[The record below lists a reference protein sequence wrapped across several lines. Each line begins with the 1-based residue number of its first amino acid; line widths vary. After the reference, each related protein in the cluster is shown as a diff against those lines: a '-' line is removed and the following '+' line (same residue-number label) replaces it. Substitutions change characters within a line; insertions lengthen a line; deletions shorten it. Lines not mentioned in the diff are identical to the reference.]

1 MNTPVISVVPKEFS
15 RSLITNPKT
24 APSSMKFFVATA
36 CVLLLAAGISADPVK
51 AATEEQSGA
60 FAKCLETDSIS
71 CLQLTLFRKA
81 KSVFDNPQIE
91 LFGGVSLVKSNEGR
105 QGKSLDNSLAVEA
118 APSVE
123 ARTAEMGNYFMDNA
137 KSFFAERSLNFNF
150 ANAARSVARAIPDD
164 IKADLRELVVESRTR
179 KKKLLKKFL
188 PILLGVGAKI
198 AVLGV
203 GSIFGLL
210 FLAKKALVVSVIAFF
225 LALAAGAS
233 SGLGRIGGGG
243 GGAGGLLGGLGGLF
257 GGKNAGSSGAASSG
271 GWSSG
276 GGSSSAGWS
285 SGGSSGWDSHGAYS
299 SPVAQTIAYQGYKQ
313 ARR

>member
-1 MNTPVISVVPKEFS
+1 MN
-15 RSLITNPKT
+15 LYIT
-24 APSSMKFFVATA
+24 AT
-36 CVLLLAAGISADPVK
+36 CILLLSA
-51 AATEEQSGA
+51 GA
-60 FAKCLETDSIS
+60 FADPIKDNNVVTPASGFNKCLEADSIS

-81 KSVFDNPQIE
+81 RSFFENPQIE
-91 LFGGVSLVKSNEGR
+91 VFGGVSLIKSNEGR
-105 QGKSLDNSLAVEA
+105 QGKSLDDNAVAVEA

-123 ARTAEMGNYFMDNA
+123 ARTSEMGTYFMNHA
-137 KSFFAERSLNFNF
+137 KNFFAERSLNFNF

-164 IKADLRELVVESRTR
+164 IKADLRELVVESRTK

-188 PILLGVGAKI
+188 PILLGVGAKV

-203 GSIFGLL
+203 GAIFGLL

-233 SGLGRIGGGG
+233 SGLSRLGGGG
-243 GGAGGLLGGLGGLF
+243 GGGLLGGLGGLF
-257 GGKNAGSSGAASSG
+257 GGKNSGSSSGSSG

-276 GGSSSAGWS
+276 AASGGWS
-285 SGGSSGWDSHGAYS
+285 SGGNSGWDSHGAYS
-299 SPVAQTIAYQGYKQ
+299 SPVAQTIAYSGYKQ

>member
-1 MNTPVISVVPKEFS
+1 
-15 RSLITNPKT
+15 
-24 APSSMKFFVATA
+24 MKFFIATA

-60 FAKCLETDSIS
+60 FAKCLDTDSIS

-81 KSVFDNPQIE
+81 KSIFDNPQIE
-91 LFGGVSLVKSNEGR
+91 LFGGVSLVKANEGR
-105 QGKSLDNSLAVEA
+105 QGKSLDNSVAVEA
-118 APSVE
+118 APTVE

-233 SGLGRIGGGG
+233 SGLGRIGGSGG
-243 GGAGGLLGGLGGLF
+243 GGGLLGGLGGLF
-257 GGKNAGSSGAASSG
+257 GGKNAGGASSASSG

-276 GGSSSAGWS
+276 GGAAASNGWS
-285 SGGSSGWDSHGAYS
+285 SGGSSGWDTHGAYS

>member
-1 MNTPVISVVPKEFS
+1 
-15 RSLITNPKT
+15 
-24 APSSMKFFVATA
+24 MKFFIATA

-60 FAKCLETDSIS
+60 FAKCLDTDSIS

-81 KSVFDNPQIE
+81 KSIFDNPQIE
-91 LFGGVSLVKSNEGR
+91 LFGGVSLVKANEGR
-105 QGKSLDNSLAVEA
+105 QGKSLDNSVAVEA
-118 APSVE
+118 APTVE

-233 SGLGRIGGGG
+233 SGLGRIGGSGG
-243 GGAGGLLGGLGGLF
+243 SGGLLGGLGGLF
-257 GGKNAGSSGAASSG
+257 GGKNAGSSSSASSG

-276 GGSSSAGWS
+276 GGAPASNGWS
-285 SGGSSGWDSHGAYS
+285 SGGSSGWDTHGAYS

>member
-1 MNTPVISVVPKEFS
+1 
-15 RSLITNPKT
+15 
-24 APSSMKFFVATA
+24 MKFFVVTA
-36 CVLLLAAGISADPVK
+36 CVLLLASGISADPVNV
-51 AATEEQSGA
+51 AAVNEEQSSA
-60 FAKCLETDSIS
+60 FAKCLEADSIS

-81 KSVFDNPQIE
+81 KSIFDNPQIE
-91 LFGGVSLVKSNEGR
+91 IFGGVSLVKANDGR
-105 QGKSLDNSLAVEA
+105 QGKSLDNSIAVEA

-123 ARTAEMGNYFMDNA
+123 ARTAEMGNYLMDNA

-188 PILLGVGAKI
+188 PILLGVGAKV
-198 AVLGV
+198 AVLAV
-203 GSIFGLL
+203 GAIFGLL
-210 FLAKKALVVSVIAFF
+210 FMAKKALIVSVIAFF

-233 SGLGRIGGGG
+233 SGLGRIGGSGG
-243 GGAGGLLGGLGGLF
+243 GGLLGGLGGLF
-257 GGKNAGSSGAASSG
+257 GGKSSGSAAVSSG

-276 GGSSSAGWS
+276 AGASSGWS
-285 SGGSSGWDSHGAYS
+285 SGGNSGWDTHGAYS

-313 ARR
+313 AR

>member
-15 RSLITNPKT
+15 RRNHQSTIP
-24 APSSMKFFVATA
+24 AASMKFFVATA
-36 CVLLLAAGISADPVK
+36 CILLLAAGISADPVK
-51 AATEEQSGA
+51 AADEQSGA

-91 LFGGVSLVKSNEGR
+91 LFGGVSLVKANEGR

-233 SGLGRIGGGG
+233 SGLGRIGGSGG
-243 GGAGGLLGGLGGLF
+243 GGGLLGGLGGLF
-257 GGKNAGSSGAASSG
+257 GGKNSGGSSAASTG

-276 GGSSSAGWS
+276 GGSSSGGWS
-285 SGGSSGWDSHGAYS
+285 SAGNSGWDTHGAYS

>member
-1 MNTPVISVVPKEFS
+1 MFPLSP
-15 RSLITNPKT
+15 
-24 APSSMKFFVATA
+24 A
-36 CVLLLAAGISADPVK
+36 
-51 AATEEQSGA
+51 Q
-60 FAKCLETDSIS
+60 
-71 CLQLTLFRKA
+71 LFRKA
-81 KSVFDNPQIE
+81 KSFFENPQIE
-91 LFGGVSLVKSNEGR
+91 IFGGVSLIKSNEGR
-105 QGKSLDNSLAVEA
+105 QGKSLDDNAVAVEA

-123 ARTAEMGNYFMDNA
+123 ARTSEMGTYFMNHA
-137 KSFFAERSLNFNF
+137 KNFFAERSLNFNF

-164 IKADLRELVVESRTR
+164 IKADLRELVVESRTK

-203 GSIFGLL
+203 GAIFGLL

-233 SGLGRIGGGG
+233 SGLSRLGGGG
-243 GGAGGLLGGLGGLF
+243 GGGLLGGLGGLF
-257 GGKNAGSSGAASSG
+257 GGKNSAGAGASSG

-276 GGSSSAGWS
+276 GGSSGGWS
-285 SGGSSGWDSHGAYS
+285 SGGNSGWDSHGAYS
-299 SPVAQTIAYQGYKQ
+299 SPVAQTIAYSGYKQ

>member
-1 MNTPVISVVPKEFS
+1 LATPLP
-15 RSLITNPKT
+15 TP
-24 APSSMKFFVATA
+24 
-36 CVLLLAAGISADPVK
+36 
-51 AATEEQSGA
+51 Q
-60 FAKCLETDSIS
+60 
-71 CLQLTLFRKA
+71 LFRKA

-91 LFGGVSLVKSNEGR
+91 LFGGVSLVKANEGR

-233 SGLGRIGGGG
+233 SGLGRIGGSGG
-243 GGAGGLLGGLGGLF
+243 GGF
-257 GGKNAGSSGAASSG
+257 GGGASLS
-271 GWSSG
+271 
-276 GGSSSAGWS
+276 
-285 SGGSSGWDSHGAYS
+285 
-299 SPVAQTIAYQGYKQ
+299 
-313 ARR
+313 

>member
-15 RSLITNPKT
+15 LVQKQIIT
-24 APSSMKFFVATA
+24 MKFFIATA
-36 CVLLLAAGISADPVK
+36 CVLLLASGISADPVK

-60 FAKCLETDSIS
+60 FAKCLEADSIS

-81 KSVFDNPQIE
+81 KSIFENPQIE
-91 LFGGVSLVKSNEGR
+91 LFGGVSLVKANEGR
-105 QGKSLDNSLAVEA
+105 QGKSLDNAIAVEA

-123 ARTAEMGNYFMDNA
+123 ARTTEMGNYFMDNA

-233 SGLGRIGGGG
+233 SGLSRLGGSGG
-243 GGAGGLLGGLGGLF
+243 SGGGLLGGLGGLF
-257 GGKNAGSSGAASSG
+257 GGKNAGSSSASSG

-276 GGSSSAGWS
+276 GGASSSGWS

>member
-1 MNTPVISVVPKEFS
+1 
-15 RSLITNPKT
+15 
-24 APSSMKFFVATA
+24 MKFFIATA

-60 FAKCLETDSIS
+60 FAKCLDTDSIS

-81 KSVFDNPQIE
+81 KSIFDNPQIE
-91 LFGGVSLVKSNEGR
+91 LFGGVSLVKANEGR
-105 QGKSLDNSLAVEA
+105 QGKSLDNSVAVEA
-118 APSVE
+118 APTVE

-233 SGLGRIGGGG
+233 SGLGRIGGSGG
-243 GGAGGLLGGLGGLF
+243 GGGLLGGLGGLF
-257 GGKNAGSSGAASSG
+257 GGKNAGGASSASSG

-276 GGSSSAGWS
+276 GGAAASNGWS
-285 SGGSSGWDSHGAYS
+285 SGGASGWDTHGAYS

>member
-15 RSLITNPKT
+15 LVQKQIIT
-24 APSSMKFFVATA
+24 MKFFIATA
-36 CVLLLAAGISADPVK
+36 CVLLLASGISADPVK
-51 AATEEQSGA
+51 VATEEQSCA
-60 FAKCLETDSIS
+60 FAKCLEADSIS

-81 KSVFDNPQIE
+81 KSIFENPQIE
-91 LFGGVSLVKSNEGR
+91 LFGGVSLVKANEGR
-105 QGKSLDNSLAVEA
+105 QGKSLDNAIAVEA

-123 ARTAEMGNYFMDNA
+123 ARTTEMGNYFMDNA

-164 IKADLRELVVESRTR
+164 IKADLRELVVESRNR
-179 KKKLLKKFL
+179 RKKLLKKFL

-233 SGLGRIGGGG
+233 SGLSRLGGSGG
-243 GGAGGLLGGLGGLF
+243 SGGGLLGGLGGLF
-257 GGKNAGSSGAASSG
+257 GGKNAGSSSASSG

-276 GGSSSAGWS
+276 GGGAASSGWS
-285 SGGSSGWDSHGAYS
+285 SGGSSGWDTHGAYS

>member
-1 MNTPVISVVPKEFS
+1 LVTPLP
-15 RSLITNPKT
+15 TP
-24 APSSMKFFVATA
+24 
-36 CVLLLAAGISADPVK
+36 
-51 AATEEQSGA
+51 Q
-60 FAKCLETDSIS
+60 
-71 CLQLTLFRKA
+71 LFRKA

-91 LFGGVSLVKSNEGR
+91 LFGGVSLVKANEGR

-233 SGLGRIGGGG
+233 SGLGRIGGSGG
-243 GGAGGLLGGLGGLF
+243 GGGLLGGLGGLF
-257 GGKNAGSSGAASSG
+257 GGKNSGGSSAASTG

-276 GGSSSAGWS
+276 GGSSSGGWS
-285 SGGSSGWDSHGAYS
+285 SAGNSGWDTHGAYS

>member
-1 MNTPVISVVPKEFS
+1 MCFP
-15 RSLITNPKT
+15 SLRV
-24 APSSMKFFVATA
+24 S
-36 CVLLLAAGISADPVK
+36 
-51 AATEEQSGA
+51 
-60 FAKCLETDSIS
+60 
-71 CLQLTLFRKA
+71 LQLFRKA
-81 KSVFDNPQIE
+81 KSVFENPQIE
-91 LFGGVSLVKSNEGR
+91 LFGGVSLIKADEGR

-118 APSVE
+118 APTVE

-137 KSFFAERSLNFNF
+137 KNFFAERSLNFNF

-198 AVLGV
+198 AVLAV
-203 GSIFGLL
+203 GAIFGLL
-210 FLAKKALVVSVIAFF
+210 FLAKKALIVSVIAFF

-233 SGLGRIGGGG
+233 SGLGRLGGSGGG
-243 GGAGGLLGGLGGLF
+243 GGLLGGLGGLF
-257 GGKNAGSSGAASSG
+257 GGKNSGSGAAAVSSG

-276 GGSSSAGWS
+276 GGSSSGGWS
-285 SGGSSGWDSHGAYS
+285 SGGNSGWDSHGAYS

>member
-1 MNTPVISVVPKEFS
+1 
-15 RSLITNPKT
+15 
-24 APSSMKFFVATA
+24 MKFFVATA
-36 CVLLLAAGISADPVK
+36 CILLLAAGISADPVK
-51 AATEEQSGA
+51 AADEQSGA

-91 LFGGVSLVKSNEGR
+91 LFGGVSLVKANEGR

-233 SGLGRIGGGG
+233 SGLGRIGGSGG
-243 GGAGGLLGGLGGLF
+243 GGGLLGGLGGLF
-257 GGKNAGSSGAASSG
+257 GGKNSGGSSAASTG

-276 GGSSSAGWS
+276 GGSSSGGWS
-285 SGGSSGWDSHGAYS
+285 SAGNSGWDTHGAYS

>member
-15 RSLITNPKT
+15 RRNHT
-24 APSSMKFFVATA
+24 AISPSASMKFFVATA
-36 CVLLLAAGISADPVK
+36 CILLLAAGISADPVK
-51 AATEEQSGA
+51 AAPEEQSGV
-60 FAKCLETDSIS
+60 FAKCLEADSIS

-81 KSVFDNPQIE
+81 KSIFENPQIE
-91 LFGGVSLVKSNEGR
+91 LFGGVSLVKANEGR
-105 QGKSLDNSLAVEA
+105 QGKSLDNTLAVEA
-118 APSVE
+118 APTVE

-233 SGLGRIGGGG
+233 SGLGRL
-243 GGAGGLLGGLGGLF
+243 GGAGGSGGLLGGLGGLF
-257 GGKNAGSSGAASSG
+257 GGKNSGSAAASTG

-299 SPVAQTIAYQGYKQ
+299 SPVAQTIAYQGYKA

>member
-1 MNTPVISVVPKEFS
+1 
-15 RSLITNPKT
+15 
-24 APSSMKFFVATA
+24 MKFFIATA
-36 CVLLLAAGISADPVK
+36 CVLLLASGISVDPVK

-60 FAKCLETDSIS
+60 FAKCLEADSIS
-71 CLQLTLFRKA
+71 CLQLTA
-81 KSVFDNPQIE
+81 
-91 LFGGVSLVKSNEGR
+91 NEGR
-105 QGKSLDNSLAVEA
+105 QGKSLDNAIAVEA

-123 ARTAEMGNYFMDNA
+123 ARTTEMGNYFMDNA

-188 PILLGVGAKI
+188 PIRTGQI

-233 SGLGRIGGGG
+233 SGLSRLGGSGGSGGG
-243 GGAGGLLGGLGGLF
+243 LLGGLF
-257 GGKNAGSSGAASSG
+257 GGKNAGSSSASSG

-276 GGSSSAGWS
+276 GGGAASSGWS
-285 SGGSSGWDSHGAYS
+285 SAAPAGIPMVPTAHLWPRLLPTRDTNRPDGKTSAFHSALHMKDNKA
-299 SPVAQTIAYQGYKQ
+299 
-313 ARR
+313 

>member
-1 MNTPVISVVPKEFS
+1 MN
-15 RSLITNPKT
+15 LYLT
-24 APSSMKFFVATA
+24 AT
-36 CVLLLAAGISADPVK
+36 CILLLSA
-51 AATEEQSGA
+51 GA
-60 FAKCLETDSIS
+60 FADPIKDNNVVTPASGFNKCLEADSIS

-81 KSVFDNPQIE
+81 RSFFENPQIE
-91 LFGGVSLVKSNEGR
+91 VFGGVSLIKSNEGR
-105 QGKSLDNSLAVEA
+105 QGKSLDDNAVAVEA

-123 ARTAEMGNYFMDNA
+123 ARTSEMGTYFMNHA
-137 KSFFAERSLNFNF
+137 KNFFAERSLNFNF

-164 IKADLRELVVESRTR
+164 IKADLRELVVESRTK

-188 PILLGVGAKI
+188 PILLGVGAKV

-203 GSIFGLL
+203 GAIFGLL

-233 SGLGRIGGGG
+233 SGLSRLGGGG
-243 GGAGGLLGGLGGLF
+243 GGGLLGGLGGLF
-257 GGKNAGSSGAASSG
+257 GGKNSGSSSGSSG

-276 GGSSSAGWS
+276 AASGGWS
-285 SGGSSGWDSHGAYS
+285 SGGNSGWDSHGAYS
-299 SPVAQTIAYQGYKQ
+299 SPVAQTIAYSGYKQ

>member
-1 MNTPVISVVPKEFS
+1 
-15 RSLITNPKT
+15 
-24 APSSMKFFVATA
+24 
-36 CVLLLAAGISADPVK
+36 
-51 AATEEQSGA
+51 
-60 FAKCLETDSIS
+60 
-71 CLQLTLFRKA
+71 
-81 KSVFDNPQIE
+81 
-91 LFGGVSLVKSNEGR
+91 
-105 QGKSLDNSLAVEA
+105 
-118 APSVE
+118 
-123 ARTAEMGNYFMDNA
+123 
-137 KSFFAERSLNFNF
+137 
-150 ANAARSVARAIPDD
+150 
-164 IKADLRELVVESRTR
+164 ELVVESRTR

-233 SGLGRIGGGG
+233 SGLSRLGGSGG
-243 GGAGGLLGGLGGLF
+243 SGGGLLGGLGGLF
-257 GGKNAGSSGAASSG
+257 GGKNAGSSSASSG

-276 GGSSSAGWS
+276 GGGAASSGWS
-285 SGGSSGWDSHGAYS
+285 SGGSSGWDTHGAYS

>member
-1 MNTPVISVVPKEFS
+1 
-15 RSLITNPKT
+15 
-24 APSSMKFFVATA
+24 MKA
-36 CVLLLAAGISADPVK
+36 
-51 AATEEQSGA
+51 
-60 FAKCLETDSIS
+60 
-71 CLQLTLFRKA
+71 
-81 KSVFDNPQIE
+81 
-91 LFGGVSLVKSNEGR
+91 NEGR
-105 QGKSLDNSLAVEA
+105 QGKSLDNTLAVEA
-118 APSVE
+118 APTVE

-233 SGLGRIGGGG
+233 SGLGRL
-243 GGAGGLLGGLGGLF
+243 GGAGGSGGGLLGGLGGLF
-257 GGKNAGSSGAASSG
+257 GGKNSGSAAASTG

-285 SGGSSGWDSHGAYS
+285 SGGNSGWDSHGAYS
-299 SPVAQTIAYQGYKQ
+299 SPVAQTIAYQGYKA